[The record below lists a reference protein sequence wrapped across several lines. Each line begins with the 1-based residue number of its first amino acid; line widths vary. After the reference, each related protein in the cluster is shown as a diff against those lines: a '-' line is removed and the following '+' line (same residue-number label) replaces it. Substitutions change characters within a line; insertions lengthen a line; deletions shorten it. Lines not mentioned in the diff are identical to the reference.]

1 MCCCCCSCKYW
12 IRFICEFTFYTIEKC
27 LFDLKRSF
35 RFAFGSYAMPF
46 ICCRL
51 LSLSF
56 PALPSFFISYV
67 LLVNRK
73 LNCISVVEN
82 KWTKIFFL
90 SSFFLFYLFF
100 FFNSNHS
107 PCTSTQTISL
117 FRFYCVRILPEPI
130 DCSFVCSFGLFHRSR
145 YLAIPFV
152 GWMSVSMSERE
163 VCAYPNYISVRVVC
177 ILTNQSNFH

>member
-1 MCCCCCSCKYW
+1 MLLLLFMQ
-12 IRFICEFTFYTIEKC
+12 ILNTFYMWVHFLHHRKMSVWLETVV
-27 LFDLKRSF
+27 
-35 RFAFGSYAMPF
+35 PF
-46 ICCRL
+46 CIWILRNAVHM
-51 LSLSF
+51 LSL
-56 PALPSFFISYV
+56 SYV